1 LKEEGKAPEFRTEEN
16 TLRNGEENTAIAIFI
31 SNLAGS
37 IFAE

>member
-16 TLRNGEENTAIAIFI
+16 MLRNGEEDTTIAIFI